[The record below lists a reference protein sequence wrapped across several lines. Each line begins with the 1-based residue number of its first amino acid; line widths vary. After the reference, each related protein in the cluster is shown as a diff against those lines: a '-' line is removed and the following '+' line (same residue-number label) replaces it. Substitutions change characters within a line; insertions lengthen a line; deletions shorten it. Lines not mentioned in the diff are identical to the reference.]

1 IRLANRHPRVNILQ
15 PGPGVGGHCIAV
27 DPWFII
33 HSAPEQSPL
42 IRIAREVNDGKTG
55 HVLEQASLMIDE
67 LPGVSIACFGLA
79 FKANIDD
86 FRESP
91 ALKIAAKL
99 ARRYGGRVKIVEP
112 YASELPAAF
121 EGTGAELID
130 IDQALETCPVMIT
143 LTDHDMF
150 KSIPLDERASKVV
163 YDTRGIWP
171 DQPDNREAASG
182 LRLAG

>member
-1 IRLANRHPRVNILQ
+1 L
-15 PGPGVGGHCIAV
+15 
-27 DPWFII
+27 II
-33 HSAPEQSPL
+33 HSPPEQAQL

-55 HVLEQASLMIDE
+55 HVLEQASLLIDE

-121 EGTGAELID
+121 ADIGAELID
-130 IDQALETCPVMIT
+130 IDQALETCPIMIT
-143 LTDHDMF
+143 LTDHDML
-150 KSIPLDERASKVV
+150 KSIPLDERVGKVA

-171 DQPDNREAASG
+171 DQPDNREASRDV
-182 LRLAG
+182 RLAS

>member
-1 IRLANRHPRVNILQ
+1 MNLTLVILISILVVWMLAS
-15 PGPGVGGHCIAV
+15 GWCG
-27 DPWFII
+27 
-33 HSAPEQSPL
+33 
-42 IRIAREVNDGKTG
+42 
-55 HVLEQASLMIDE
+55 
-67 LPGVSIACFGLA
+67 
-79 FKANIDD
+79 
-86 FRESP
+86 
-91 ALKIAAKL
+91 L

-130 IDQALETCPVMIT
+130 IDQALETCPIMIT

-171 DQPDNREAASG
+171 DQPDNREAVSG
-182 LRLAG
+182 LRLVS